1 MLQICTSRQAAPN
14 MKRLPHC
21 VFSRQL
27 LLRAVSRALAAA
39 LLQLYSCVE
48 AILLSSVLV
57 VHLLCVSVCLFHLL
71 FVLSVRRTS
80 AWNPKQSCPRGG
92 WPCVTELVG
101 TRAIHWPREAYQ
113 QDSQTTNLVPGSYW
127 QHHRRPLRICILATT
142 IVTSTAT
149 TATTASPSTTR
160 SEPQPALSCESRLGS
175 LGFSRFVR
183 VTLGFGKGTR
193 PSRSRL
199 PKRQDTRK
207 MISNT
212 CRFCNEQGSRAQGL
226 GHKVS
231 CKCCRLGVS
240 SPARCRPCSCARLQ
254 TC

>member
-113 QDSQTTNLVPGSYW
+113 QDSQTTTLVPGSYW
-127 QHHRRPLRICILATT
+127 QHHRRHC
-142 IVTSTAT
+142 
-149 TATTASPSTTR
+149 ASAFLLPPSSHPPR
-160 SEPQPALSCESRLGS
+160 QPPPQLHPAPRDPN
-175 LGFSRFVR
+175 
-183 VTLGFGKGTR
+183 
-193 PSRSRL
+193 PSRRC
-199 PKRQDTRK
+199 PA
-207 MISNT
+207 
-212 CRFCNEQGSRAQGL
+212 RAGL
-226 GHKVS
+226 GDWDF
-231 CKCCRLGVS
+231 L
-240 SPARCRPCSCARLQ
+240 AL
-254 TC
+254 